1 MRVRRARARCLGV
14 ILTLGAV
21 LLLSSRAVAQA
32 EIDRSRRSA
41 IVRSIETAAPAV
53 VSINVVQLEAQ
64 RLQSPFSRDFWDLFH
79 TPAPRYRLRERQID
93 SVGSGFF
100 FDDKGHIVTNYHVI
114 EGAESVASVGLPDG
128 RMLEVDLV
136 GVDERTDI
144 AVLRAKGDNLPYLP
158 LGDSDALVRGE
169 WAIAIGNPFGVLI
182 QDPEPSVSVGVVS
195 ANHRRVSRRVGRG
208 ERLYQ
213 DLIQTDAAI
222 NPGNSGG
229 PLVNAR
235 GEAIGVN
242 TMIFSPSG
250 GSVGLGFAIPINRV
264 KRVAAEIIQYGRRR
278 DPWAGFRVEDLTAL
292 RADLRR
298 ELGIGV
304 DEGAFVVNIL
314 TDCPAYDAGLRP
326 GDIIL
331 DMNGKSV
338 CTASDIDFGLW
349 GLFVGDIAEL
359 EVDRKGTG
367 RTIRFK
373 IRELEE

>member
-1 MRVRRARARCLGV
+1 MRTRRTGTMCLGV

-21 LLLSSRAVAQA
+21 LLVPPGAAAQA
-32 EIDRSRRSA
+32 EIDQSRRSA

-53 VSINVVQLEAQ
+53 VSINVVQIEAH
-64 RLQSPFSRDFWDLFH
+64 RLHGPLSRDFWDLFH
-79 TPAPRYRLRERQID
+79 APAPHYHLRERQVD

-100 FDDKGHIVTNYHVI
+100 FDDQGHIVTNYHVI

-128 RMLEVDLV
+128 RVLEVDLV
-136 GVDERTDI
+136 GVDERTDL
-144 AVLRAKGDNLPYLP
+144 AVLRARGNNLPRLP
-158 LGDSDALVRGE
+158 LGDSDALMRGE

-182 QDPEPSVSVGVVS
+182 QDPEPTVSVGVVS
-195 ANHRRVSRRVGRG
+195 ANHRRVNRRVGGG

-264 KRVAAEIIQYGRRR
+264 KRIVAEIIQYGHRR
-278 DPWAGFRVEDLTAL
+278 DPWAGFRVEDVTAL

-298 ELGIGV
+298 DLEIRVG
-304 DEGAFVVNIL
+304 EGAFVVNIL
-314 TDCPAYDAGLRP
+314 TNCPAYDAGLRP

-331 DMNGKSV
+331 EMNGKSV
-338 CTASDIDFGLW
+338 TTASDVDFGLW
-349 GLFVGDIAEL
+349 GLFVDDAAEL
-359 EVDRKGTG
+359 HIDRKGA
-367 RTIRFK
+367 RSAIRFK

>member
-1 MRVRRARARCLGV
+1 MGV

>member
-1 MRVRRARARCLGV
+1 MRSRGARARCSGI
-14 ILTLGAV
+14 ILTLGAA
-21 LLLSSRAVAQA
+21 LLLAPPAGAQSG
-32 EIDRSRRSA
+32 IDQSRRNA
-41 IVRSIETAAPAV
+41 IVRAIETAAPAV

-64 RLQSPFSRDFWDLFH
+64 RLHSPLSRDFWDLFH
-79 TPAPRYRLRERQID
+79 APAPRYRVRERQVD

-100 FDDKGHIVTNYHVI
+100 FDDAGHIVTNYHVI

-128 RMLEVDLV
+128 RVLDVELV

-144 AVLRAKGDNLPYLP
+144 AVLRAKGDDLPHLP
-158 LGDSDALVRGE
+158 IGDSDGLMRGE
-169 WAIAIGNPFGVLI
+169 WAIAIGNPFGLLI

-229 PLVNAR
+229 PLVNAL

-250 GSVGLGFAIPINRV
+250 GSVGLGFAIPIDRV
-264 KRVAAEIIQYGRRR
+264 KRVVAEVIRYGHRR
-278 DPWAGFRVEDLTAL
+278 DPWAGFRVENVTAL

-298 ELGIGV
+298 ELEINA

-331 DMNGKSV
+331 HMNGKPV
-338 CTASDIDFGLW
+338 CNASDIDFGLW
-349 GLFVGDIAEL
+349 ALFVGDTAEL
-359 EVDRKGTG
+359 AVDRKGT
-367 RTIRFK
+367 RRNLRFE
-373 IRELEE
+373 IRELAE